1 MNIIFGDAVNLL
13 PKEHLVLELDT
24 VIVKPMNHEVK
35 TWCVVE
41 SLTTADHDNLEQNK
55 NQHQNLLVQYRNR
68 QWDDALK
75 TISKLQG
82 CWNGEVDSFYE
93 VLKTRILEL
102 QATALDAAWT
112 GHVVKFVEQ
121 NHD

>member
-13 PKEHLVLELDT
+13 PKKHLVLELDT

-41 SLTTADHDNLEQNK
+41 SLMPADHINLEQNK
-55 NQHQNLLVQYRNR
+55 QQHQNLLEQYRDRN
-68 QWDDALK
+68 WNEALK
-75 TISKLQG
+75 IISQLKG

-93 VLKTRILEL
+93 VLQNRILQL
-102 QATALDAAWT
+102 QATPPNSDWN
-112 GHVVKFVEQ
+112 GCVIKFVQ
-121 NHD
+121 APS

>member
-13 PKEHLVLELDT
+13 PKKHLVLELDT
-24 VIVKPMNHEVK
+24 VIVKPMEHEVK

-41 SLTTADHDNLEQNK
+41 SLMPADHIALEQQK
-55 NQHQNLLVQYRNR
+55 QQHQNLLAQYRGQ

-75 TISKLQG
+75 TISQLKG

-93 VLKTRILEL
+93 VLQKRILEL
-102 QATALDAAWT
+102 QITPPDADWN
-112 GHVVKFVEQ
+112 GHVVKFVQ
-121 NHD
+121 TPS